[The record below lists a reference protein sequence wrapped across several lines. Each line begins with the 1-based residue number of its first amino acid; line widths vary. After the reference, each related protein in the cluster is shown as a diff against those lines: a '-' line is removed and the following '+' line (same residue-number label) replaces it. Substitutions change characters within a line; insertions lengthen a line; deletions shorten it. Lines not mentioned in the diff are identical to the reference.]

1 MFPRGNVAGTL
12 TKFHTDEDCLRSEG
26 RSFGQSLHTA
36 MTHSLAIRLTL
47 FFSLIAV
54 ATATSDIDSEFSV
67 IGNPALL
74 KRLPNGAVRM
84 LLTNDSGSA
93 GTTPSHSFI
102 HFPPTPT
109 ADL

>member
-1 MFPRGNVAGTL
+1 
-12 TKFHTDEDCLRSEG
+12 
-26 RSFGQSLHTA
+26 
-36 MTHSLAIRLTL
+36 MTNSLAILRLTL
-47 FFSLIAV
+47 LFSLIAV
-54 ATATSDIDSEFSV
+54 ATAASSIDSEFSV

-84 LLTNDSGSA
+84 QLTNDSGSA

-109 ADL
+109 ANL